1 MADKKKKQEVRSI
14 YKILA
19 VIGCVL
25 FVVLMIVSSMGSSW
39 ITSFKAVQPGD
50 AVTIDYTIR
59 DRTGNPL
66 VSSDRTVV
74 NSVVSA
80 GSGIFISRP
89 LQILANQ
96 SSTTAVVPITVQY
109 YPSTETRIL
118 PFALFGGE
126 HDAISSALVGMKVNE
141 QKTITIPFTS
151 SMTQFWSAAQLMNQ
165 GTNVSD
171 IHIGDKLSLAVSNS
185 EVLSKNATE
194 SSYSTRIGEV
204 TQKSAAGITLD
215 FGYPTIEIK
224 VVSIGGS

>member
-1 MADKKKKQEVRSI
+1 
-14 YKILA
+14 
-19 VIGCVL
+19 
-25 FVVLMIVSSMGSSW
+25 
-39 ITSFKAVQPGD
+39 
-50 AVTIDYTIR
+50 
-59 DRTGNPL
+59 